1 MVLKTAQRCVGVDK
15 HFLADILRIF
25 LADTHV
31 FQPFI
36 EQRQIKLRISFPTIW
51 VLDTQFLQ
59 QS

>member
-36 EQRQIKLRISFPTIW
+36 EQRQIKLRISFPTFW
-51 VLDTQFLQ
+51 VLDA
-59 QS
+59 